1 MASTEGPL
9 RSNGE
14 SETSGSPIDSLPAHS
29 RTNLLQDRHARRR
42 PFSNWVKRLANL
54 KSSHADSGLVQKQ
67 KNVIPLTQKYRKPS
81 VSKNNPYLSGTLNNR
96 ADSNGLSFSTPI
108 SSQRSRHSSISH
120 SLSKHS
126 ASISHDSAAIGQSKS
141 RPPTLATTAETA
153 VSDHAPSGAGTSATA
168 ARTEGDHNST
178 FSSPPASVRSMT
190 TTLTTIQSAALPA
203 APHNPNL
210 MGPPQTGVAPAI
222 PAHLAPHGYPTTYH
236 SAIANNAL
244 SDDASILTLASSSK
258 RRRRN
263 SVDTNASMR
272 ALAPASMF
280 GGSRESLPLSV
291 LSGAVVGGRERGDDG
306 ASFRDTESRV
316 MRPGLGA
323 ERASLISA
331 SGVAAPA
338 LTSERNSYIGERS
351 KGYGDAASVRSGLFM
366 HGRDGSLSGSIGG
379 LERRERRQD
388 RDDTR
393 SLADARSLAG
403 VEGGM
408 VTAPT
413 SPLIDSPTTYQ
424 GILNVQERVDE
435 D

>member
-1 MASTEGPL
+1 
-9 RSNGE
+9 
-14 SETSGSPIDSLPAHS
+14 
-29 RTNLLQDRHARRR
+29 
-42 PFSNWVKRLANL
+42 
-54 KSSHADSGLVQKQ
+54 
-67 KNVIPLTQKYRKPS
+67 
-81 VSKNNPYLSGTLNNR
+81 
-96 ADSNGLSFSTPI
+96 
-108 SSQRSRHSSISH
+108 
-120 SLSKHS
+120 
-126 ASISHDSAAIGQSKS
+126 
-141 RPPTLATTAETA
+141 
-153 VSDHAPSGAGTSATA
+153 
-168 ARTEGDHNST
+168 
-178 FSSPPASVRSMT
+178 MT
-190 TTLTTIQSAALPA
+190 TTLTTIQSAALPV
-203 APHNPNL
+203 APQNSNS
-210 MGPPQTGVAPAI
+210 MGPPQTAVAPAI
-222 PAHLAPHGYPTTYH
+222 PAHLAPHSHLTTYQT
-236 SAIANNAL
+236 ATANNAL

-306 ASFRDTESRV
+306 ASLRDTDSRI

-331 SGVAAPA
+331 SGVTAPA
-338 LTSERNSYIGERS
+338 LASERNSYIGERS
-351 KGYGDAASVRSGLFM
+351 KVYGDAASVRSGLFM

-388 RDDTR
+388 RDDAR
-393 SLADARSLAG
+393 SLADAKSVAG

-413 SPLIDSPTTYQ
+413 SPLIDSPVAYQ
-424 GILNVQERVDE
+424 GILDVQERVDE